1 MSSRYGP
8 VVYIFAF
15 NTIAKPRSKRS
26 DKDYKIQCVVRSIR
40 AHGLECIPVRMV
52 EPGYLST
59 FGKEYLDQFGNAWQ
73 TFERDAD
80 SPKVGSRLRSSAL
93 LDWLHSVRPRAI
105 ILKGSYSEMLDDIAE
120 MDSILVID
128 NSGEVNHRSLRR
140 LVVADI
146 VLAES
151 EAQRKAVARYLPREH
166 VLRLPNQNPE
176 CFEPAD
182 VAKTYDIAVISS
194 FVPLK
199 NHKALIPLKK
209 HPLRI
214 AMLGTGALENQV
226 REEWSNAAAKVDFLG
241 YLESCEV
248 ARVLQRCRL
257 LVHPSL
263 SEGFPR
269 VVVEAFAVGV
279 PVVGLKGVLDDPVSH
294 KSNGLLVR
302 EHQIERAVIEL
313 LNAPDRLSQMARNAR
328 STFERH
334 YSRNQFESTISSLT
348 EIIRSLENRPLP
360 RRNRQ
365 WPIRIAT
372 LVTSPFFIARSAR
385 DLLVSNLPESW
396 RNRRRIARQK
406 PGARSSR
413 LPE

>member
-15 NTIAKPRSKRS
+15 NTIAKPRSQRS

-40 AHGLECIPVRMV
+40 DHGFECIPVRMV

-59 FGKEYLDQFGNAWQ
+59 FGNEYLDQFGNAWQ
-73 TFERDAD
+73 TFERDVD
-80 SPKVGSRLRSSAL
+80 SPRVGSGLRSSAL
-93 LDWLHSVRPRAI
+93 LDWLQSVRPCAI
-105 ILKGSYSEMLDDIAE
+105 ILKGSYSAMLDDIAK

-128 NSGEVNHRSLRR
+128 NSGEVNQRSLRR
-140 LVVADI
+140 LVVADV
-146 VLAES
+146 VLIES
-151 EAQRKAVARYLPREH
+151 EAQREAVSRYLPPEH
-166 VLRLPNQNPE
+166 VLRLPKQIPA

-182 VAKTYDIAVISS
+182 VVKTYDVAVVSS

-214 AMLGTGALENQV
+214 AMLGSGGLEDQV
-226 REEWSNAAAKVDFLG
+226 REEWRNATAQVDFLG

-248 ARVLQRCRL
+248 AHVLQRCRL

-269 VVVEAFAVGV
+269 VVVEAFAVGI
-279 PVVGLKGVLDDPVSH
+279 PVVGLKKVLDDPVSNEF
-294 KSNGLLVR
+294 NGLLVR
-302 EHQIERAVIEL
+302 ERHIESAVIGL
-313 LNAPDRLSQMARNAR
+313 LNAPDRLRQMASNAR

-334 YSRNQFESTISSLT
+334 YSRDEFESAISSLT
-348 EIIRSLENRPLP
+348 GIIRSLANKPLP

-365 WPIRIAT
+365 WPIRIVT
-372 LVTSPFFIARSAR
+372 LIASPSSMARAAR
-385 DLLVSNLPESW
+385 DLLVANLPESW

-406 PGARSSR
+406 PAR
-413 LPE
+413 PQQPPT